1 MRKILK
7 VFTLIGAIS
16 TAILLMTGCGA
27 ITGLNSEVKF
37 DSKPQGADVILNN
50 QTMGKTP
57 IKLKLKNDTDYN
69 VVLRYSGYA
78 DYNAFVDSDISA
90 GAIVTDIIFLGG
102 VVGIVVDAITGGFYK
117 NKKLNEKTLLYDF
130 TIGKQTIKAFNAN
143 DYNEEPQNDN

>member
-1 MRKILK
+1 MRKILT

-50 QTMGKTP
+50 QIMGKTP
-57 IKLKLKNDTDYN
+57 IKLNLKNDTDYN

-78 DYNAFVDSDISA
+78 DYNGFIDSDISA
-90 GAIVTDIIFLGG
+90 GTIVADILLWGI
-102 VVGIVVDAITGGFYK
+102 VGIVVDATTGGFYK
-117 NKKLNEKTLLYDF
+117 NKELDEKTLLYDF
-130 TIGKQTIKAFNAN
+130 TIGKQTIKTFSAV
-143 DYNEEPQNDN
+143 DHNEETRSGN